1 MFATL
6 KNKIKEETGNDV
18 CATNQTFSS
27 SSSAAHRRTSL
38 NLNNFNNNNNNIDTG
53 HSSAFVPPPSYSNGA
68 INHSASTLSPIDQ
81 LNAVILRKNAEI
93 AALKDRFNDI
103 DTKLAQL
110 TVEHNE
116 LLTAK
121 THLEKTNRAL
131 EDALR
136 LAQSQRELINGEQ
149 DKIQNLQAQEISK
162 LKSLLHFREQ
172 VRGHSC
178 HYTKILPATICQ
190 FSNF

>member
-18 CATNQTFSS
+18 CATNQTFPSS
-27 SSSAAHRRTSL
+27 STHRRTSL
-38 NLNNFNNNNNNIDTG
+38 NMNNFNNNNNNIDTG
-53 HSSAFVPPPSYSNGA
+53 HSGAFVPSNSNGV
-68 INHSASTLSPIDQ
+68 NYSASTLSPIDQ

-93 AALKDRFNDI
+93 TALKDRFNDI
-103 DTKLAQL
+103 DTKYAQL
-110 TVEHNE
+110 TTEHTE
-116 LLTAK
+116 LLTTK
-121 THLEKTNRAL
+121 THLEKTNGAL

-136 LAQSQRELINGEQ
+136 LAQSQRELINDEQ

-172 VRGHSC
+172 VE
-178 HYTKILPATICQ
+178 
-190 FSNF
+190 

>member
-18 CATNQTFSS
+18 CVTNQTFST
-27 SSSAAHRRTSL
+27 SSATNRRTSL
-38 NLNNFNNNNNNIDTG
+38 NLNNFNNNNNNIDTS
-53 HSSAFVPPPSYSNGA
+53 HSCAIVSPKSNGV
-68 INHSASTLSPIDQ
+68 NHSALTLSPIDQ

-93 AALKDRFNDI
+93 TALKDKFNDI
-103 DTKLAQL
+103 DTKFAQL
-110 TVEHNE
+110 TIEHNE
-116 LLTAK
+116 LLASK
-121 THLEKTNRAL
+121 THLEKTNGTL
-131 EDALR
+131 QDALR

-172 VRGHSC
+172 VG
-178 HYTKILPATICQ
+178 
-190 FSNF
+190 